1 MFSSRSVYGVGND
14 NELIENKFVQP
25 NGMYSKQTRISDIM
39 AHERTIKFR
48 DE

>member
-1 MFSSRSVYGVGND
+1 MFGSRFFYGAGND

-25 NGMYSKQTRISDIM
+25 NGMYSKQTRISHIM
-39 AHERTIKFR
+39 ARERTTKFT